1 MQKARDSLLSQL
13 FRQEM
18 RDGVFNGVILSTALT
33 VEVTR
38 DDLILFLLFDSQFKG
53 LFTIGTG

>member
-1 MQKARDSLLSQL
+1 MSQL

-18 RDGVFNGVILSTALT
+18 RDGVFNRVILSTALT

-53 LFTIGTG
+53 FFTIGTG